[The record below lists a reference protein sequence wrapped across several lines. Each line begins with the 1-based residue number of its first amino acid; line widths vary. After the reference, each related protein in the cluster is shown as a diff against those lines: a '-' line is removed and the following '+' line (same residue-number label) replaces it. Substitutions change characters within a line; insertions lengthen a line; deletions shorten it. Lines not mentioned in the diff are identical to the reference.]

1 MGCIA
6 AGGGFGTSGWWT
18 GGQEGWS
25 RHGKGGGMGPGWCGG
40 GRIGKGGRMGL
51 GIGSGLRRL
60 VGAGPDRGC
69 RRVGMAKGGGFGTEI
84 AVERL
89 EECRERMGVRQAFG
103 IKGTQ

>member
-1 MGCIA
+1 MGDRKD
-6 AGGGFGTSGWWT
+6 GRVMGKV
-18 GGQEGWS
+18 EGW
-25 RHGKGGGMGPGWCGG
+25 GPGWCGG

-60 VGAGPDRGC
+60 VGAGQDRGGW
-69 RRVGMAKGGGFGTEI
+69 RVGIAKGGGFGTEI
-84 AVERL
+84 AAERL